1 MHANYD
7 NAWSMGES
15 TFGRALTRLFSLQVS
30 IVCLLAVGCTT
41 SDVMNPAA
49 NHPDRAVSF
58 RNTLQAGGGVNLTA
72 SLNQLNR
79 LASGQDRILFLQERG
94 RLQSLVGDLD
104 SGIRDFQEA
113 SDWFEEQRMRPSL
126 SVSRTFFSSVA
137 LATNDLAL
145 PYDGAHFE
153 KVMLHN
159 LQALNYLRRNDFA
172 RARIELNR
180 ADVEQEFAREQNRR
194 LVDDARRQLA
204 NENIREDSVQQALSR
219 AQQRMASV
227 PSTTT
232 SPFLNAFTYF
242 LSGLLFEHFE
252 EWDRAVIDYRKALEI
267 HPRHPVLQESYLL
280 AEQRRNGGRMDDQG
294 RVVVLYG
301 DGFVASRSAMQVP
314 FVYDT
319 SILQISLPYY
329 DSRSIA
335 RPVPLLLDLGDRI
348 STQTTVVSDIN
359 AMAVHELRERFPA
372 ILVRQVLRLIVKRR
386 IQKAAEEESP
396 FLGFLANVA
405 NVVTD
410 RPDLR
415 SWSTLP
421 GNMQI
426 ASLHLPPGSHELKF
440 GTNRSSM
447 QSVNFEL
454 NAGQTVFLIVDRTGN
469 RLHSA
474 MAQPSSP

>member
-1 MHANYD
+1 MFIRFL
-7 NAWSMGES
+7 S
-15 TFGRALTRLFSLQVS
+15 LRLWISSL
-30 IVCLLAVGCTT
+30 CLLIVGCTT
-41 SDVMNPAA
+41 SDVINPAA

-58 RNTLQAGGGVNLTA
+58 RNTLQTGGGAQLTS

-79 LASGQDRILFLQERG
+79 LAGGQDRILFLQERG
-94 RLQSLVGDLD
+94 RLQSLVGDLNA
-104 SGIRDFQEA
+104 GIRDFQEA

-126 SVSRTFFSSVA
+126 SVSRTFFSSIA

-159 LQALNYLRRNDFA
+159 LQALNHLRQNDFT

-180 ADVEQEFAREQNRR
+180 ADVEQEFARDQNRR

-204 NENIREDSVQQALSR
+204 NQNIREDSMQQALMR
-219 AQQRMASV
+219 AEQRMATV
-227 PSTTT
+227 GAGATA
-232 SPFLNAFTYF
+232 PFLNAFTYF
-242 LSGLLFEHFE
+242 LSAVLFEHFE

-267 HPRHPVLQESYLL
+267 NPRHPVLLEAYQL
-280 AEQRRNGGRMDDQG
+280 AQQRRNGQQQGNRG

-301 DGFVASRSAMQVP
+301 DGFIASRSAMQIP

-319 SILQISLPYY
+319 SILQVSLPYY

-335 RPVPLLLDLGDRI
+335 RAVPLYLDVREQAI
-348 STQTTVVSDIN
+348 STQTTVVSDLN

-372 ILVRQVLRLIVKRR
+372 IMVRQVLRLIVKRQV
-386 IQKAAEEESP
+386 QKAAEAESP

-426 ASLHLPPGSHELKF
+426 ASLHLPPGAHELKF

-454 NAGQTVFLIVDRTGN
+454 NAGETVFLIVDRTGN
-469 RLHSA
+469 RLHVS